1 MRENSDAQFA
11 PITRMFLE
19 RQRTDVNEGDTYRF
33 GLPLRQFHTTN
44 GFYCYISDSVSDP
57 SQPAFNTDLCV
68 TVRRQPLRKSRVA
81 PIFATSTVF
90 CLTICLSRWRANRPF

>member
-44 GFYCYISDSVSDP
+44 GFYCYISDSLFLTRASLH
-57 SQPAFNTDLCV
+57 STL
-68 TVRRQPLRKSRVA
+68 
-81 PIFATSTVF
+81 TS
-90 CLTICLSRWRANRPF
+90 A